1 MYCNKIQQSSVRGI
15 EIKLNKKNK
24 EIKEKESE
32 MKTKNEKVVETDI
45 EI

>member
-1 MYCNKIQQSSVRGI
+1 MRGI

-45 EI
+45 EIGYYI

>member
-1 MYCNKIQQSSVRGI
+1 MRGI

-45 EI
+45 EICYYI

>member
-1 MYCNKIQQSSVRGI
+1 MRGI